1 MDTGLRKYPDIVK
14 SYFGRSIPPADNK
27 FAALNSAVWSG
38 GSFIYVPPN
47 VSVEIPLQAYFRI
60 NAANMGQF
68 ERTLIIVDEGAYV
81 HYVEGCTA
89 PVYTTDSLHA
99 AVVEI
104 FVKKGARCRYTTIQ
118 NWSSN
123 VYNLVTKRAFVEEE
137 GIMEW
142 VDGNIG
148 CLTENAKIYTNPKGF
163 MSIKDL
169 KAGDWIY
176 TTDLNSLKAIKSK
189 VRAVV
194 DQGIKPVF
202 KVITTNYREIEA
214 TGNHP
219 FLVLRKNLS
228 IGLQTIQWERLENLK
243 EGDWIAIVNELPD
256 DGRSY
261 QINFSYDKK
270 FLKHKPIIPTQTSE
284 EFMWILGLY
293 LGDGCMDRSAGS
305 VARRIYFAVPPK
317 DRARKKLERLLKTVF
332 NVKYAP
338 KGISL
343 TINSTVLSKLFL
355 DLGFAGTAKTKKI
368 PNWVFNLPRN
378 QKLAFIEGYFDA
390 DGYLRRT
397 MKKDGK
403 QYGQIVFA
411 SANKNLL
418 EDLKLLMISVGID
431 PLKISTYVKERK
443 LYKER
448 LKEYT
453 SHYLSMNIRG
463 NLERIR
469 DKKEF
474 DPTIRFVRVRSIE
487 PIGKSRVYDIEVD
500 KTANFIANGVVVHNS
515 KITMKYPSCYLA
527 GRGARGEILSL
538 ALANRG
544 QHQDVGGKLMF
555 LAPDTSG
562 EIISKS
568 VSVNGGRTSYRGLV
582 KCIKGA
588 KGVKCNVRCDALILD
603 EASRSDTYPTMQ
615 VDEPDITMGH
625 EASVSKIG
633 EEQLFYL
640 MSRGLSE
647 VEATSLIVNG
657 FIEPIVKELPLEY
670 AVELNRLIQLNMEGS
685 VG

>member
-1 MDTGLRKYPDIVK
+1 M
-14 SYFGRSIPPADNK
+14 
-27 FAALNSAVWSG
+27 
-38 GSFIYVPPN
+38 
-47 VSVEIPLQAYFRI
+47 
-60 NAANMGQF
+60 
-68 ERTLIIVDEGAYV
+68 
-81 HYVEGCTA
+81 
-89 PVYTTDSLHA
+89 
-99 AVVEI
+99 
-104 FVKKGARCRYTTIQ
+104 
-118 NWSSN
+118 
-123 VYNLVTKRAFVEEE
+123 
-137 GIMEW
+137 
-142 VDGNIG
+142 
-148 CLTENAKIYTNPKGF
+148 
-163 MSIKDL
+163 
-169 KAGDWIY
+169 
-176 TTDLNSLKAIKSK
+176 
-189 VRAVV
+189 
-194 DQGIKPVF
+194 
-202 KVITTNYREIEA
+202 
-214 TGNHP
+214 
-219 FLVLRKNLS
+219 
-228 IGLQTIQWERLENLK
+228 
-243 EGDWIAIVNELPD
+243 
-256 DGRSY
+256 
-261 QINFSYDKK
+261 
-270 FLKHKPIIPTQTSE
+270 
-284 EFMWILGLY
+284 Y

-474 DPTIRFVRVRSIE
+474 DSTIRFVRVRSIE